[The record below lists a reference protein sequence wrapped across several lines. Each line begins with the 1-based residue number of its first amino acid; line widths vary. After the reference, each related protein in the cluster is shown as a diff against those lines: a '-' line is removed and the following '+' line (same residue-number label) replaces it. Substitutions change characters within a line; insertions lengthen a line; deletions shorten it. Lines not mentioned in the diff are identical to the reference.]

1 MTLEQI
7 LRFIEAKEA
16 GKRSAMQLLLAH
28 ATDAV
33 TGSTYKRQKRDAAE
47 ESSQDPCSYCGRRG
61 HGRSAP
67 TRLRRK
73 ECPAYGT
80 VCGNCKKDHHF
91 ESVCRGRAKTKSSRI
106 SEQERAVFDTLCEL
120 TIQCNMA
127 SVSLDYHVYDQAS
140 DKWLRRP
147 SKSQPFVRLSMAVQK
162 EDYKHFGFH
171 LSVQP
176 NTVSVDAMADTG
188 CQSCLVGFKLIEKL
202 GLSSKDLI
210 PVNMWMHSADNRDI
224 LILGATIVRLSGGY
238 QLGDER
244 TTRQIAYITYST
256 DKLFLS
262 REACVDLGIIP
273 AQFPIVG
280 EVHARTDHPAP
291 PGANC
296 AGSSRDP
303 TLLDCNCLRQI
314 KPPPLP
320 TSLPCPATEENV
332 SKLKQYLLDY
342 YSSSTFNICEHQP
355 LPMMEGPPMHLM
367 IDPKATPTAYHSP
380 IPIPIHWQ
388 DDVKAGLDRDVRL
401 GVLEPVPV
409 GKPVTWYH
417 GHLRQEKWK
426 T

>member
-16 GKRSAMQLLLAH
+16 GKRSAMQLLLPH
-28 ATDAV
+28 ATNAV
-33 TGSTYKRQKRDAAE
+33 TGSTYKHQKRDAAE
-47 ESSQDPCSYCGRRG
+47 GPSQDPCSYCGRRG
-61 HGRSAP
+61 HGRSPP
-67 TRLRRK
+67 TWLRRK

-80 VCGNCKKDHHF
+80 ICGNCKKDHHF

-106 SEQERAVFDTLCEL
+106 SEQESAAFDTLCEL

-127 SVSLDYHVYDQAS
+127 SISLDHHVYDQPS

-188 CQSCLVGFKLIEKL
+188 CQSCLVG
-202 GLSSKDLI
+202 LSSKDLI
-210 PVNMWMHSADNRDI
+210 PVNMRMHSADNRDI
-224 LILGATIVRLSGGY
+224 PILVATILRLSGGN

-262 REACVDLGIIP
+262 REACADLGIIP
-273 AQFPIVG
+273 AQFPVVG
-280 EVHARTDHPAP
+280 EVPARMDHPAP

-296 AGSSRDP
+296 AGSFRDP
-303 TLLDCNCLRQI
+303 TLLDCNCPR
-314 KPPPLP
+314 
-320 TSLPCPATEENV
+320 
-332 SKLKQYLLDY
+332 
-342 YSSSTFNICEHQP
+342 
-355 LPMMEGPPMHLM
+355 
-367 IDPKATPTAYHSP
+367 
-380 IPIPIHWQ
+380 
-388 DDVKAGLDRDVRL
+388 
-401 GVLEPVPV
+401 
-409 GKPVTWYH
+409 
-417 GHLRQEKWK
+417 
-426 T
+426 